1 MPSSIAISIERR
13 MKVWV
18 GHAATVLAT
27 VVLADVPAQAA
38 PVDTSGASQCPVR
51 AYSKDPDPNGT
62 NVS

>member
-1 MPSSIAISIERR
+1 